1 MSTFAISKIESLILA
16 PRQMLTIGEQYI
28 EPCYDTRKDVKLSN
42 MDLHQSVAA
51 SRNQRPSICRRNV
64 FAVWGFVLAF
74 FFPSVS
80 LTFSTIAI
88 LKARGRAGSG
98 QGLAVAGIVLAT
110 LVLVAQFLAS
120 ALLIFFILPIIFY
133 LLPLGHFYMA
143 AALLSLIGLG
153 FAIAALLQDG
163 KQIGSGDRLAI
174 AGMVLAILSL
184 VIQILA
190 TGWLIFAGLSWLQEG
205 GRDGQKTQYVRAI
218 DERLED
224 YLAVNDDGL
233 PDEETFAQMIDDLS
247 LNSYANPILITNA
260 SSGEVGWKK
269 PHVLYVRE
277 GQPAKDIRYPGSGSL
292 HIWGGSLCGPSED
305 RDGKLYADN
314 VVEAAAVTDRA
325 FVYELELFGRLV
337 CEDSEGGYR
346 LFRTLDD
353 VHL

>member
-1 MSTFAISKIESLILA
+1 
-16 PRQMLTIGEQYI
+16 
-28 EPCYDTRKDVKLSN
+28 
-42 MDLHQSVAA
+42 MDLHRPVAA
-51 SRNQRPSICRRNV
+51 PRNQQSSIYRKNV
-64 FAVWGFVLAF
+64 FAVSGFVLAF

-88 LKARGRAGSG
+88 LKARERAGAG
-98 QGLAVAGIVLAT
+98 QGLAVAGIVLAI

-120 ALLIFFILPIIFY
+120 ALLIFVILPIIFY
-133 LLPLGHFYMA
+133 LLPLGHFYMT

-153 FAIAALLQDG
+153 LAIAAVLQDG
-163 KQIGSGDRLAI
+163 KQAGSGDRLAI

-190 TGWLIFAGLSWLQEG
+190 TGWLIVAGLSWFQES
-205 GRDGQKTQYVRAI
+205 GRDGQTTQYVRAI

-233 PDEETFAQMIDDLS
+233 PNEETFAQIIDDLS
-247 LNSYANPILITNA
+247 LNSYNNPILITNA

-277 GQPAKDIRYPGSGSL
+277 GQPTKEIRYPGSGSL
-292 HIWGGSLCGPSED
+292 HIWGGNLCGPSED
-305 RDGKLYADN
+305 RDGKFYADN
-314 VVEAAAVTDRA
+314 VVEAAEVTDRA
-325 FVYELELFGRLV
+325 FVYKLELFGRLA

-346 LFRTLDD
+346 LFRISDD
-353 VHL
+353 VHP